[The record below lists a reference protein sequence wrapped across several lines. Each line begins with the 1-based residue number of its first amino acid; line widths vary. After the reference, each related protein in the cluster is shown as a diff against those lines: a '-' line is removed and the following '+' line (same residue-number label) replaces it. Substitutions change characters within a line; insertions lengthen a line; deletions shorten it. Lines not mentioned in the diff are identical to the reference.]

1 MSTVSNSAGTQ
12 TSPLQRHSSA
22 TAGKP
27 RASEETEGGPGD
39 HHTGVDLEE
48 ALASL
53 PPTSPPRGHAIQK
66 MSPLVKFAVSAQS
79 SLTGP
84 QADPGLHHRLVQAT
98 PLTSPPKP
106 KRSGSLALF
115 YRKVYQLAFVRI
127 KDLCERLN
135 LPCETQQK

>member
-1 MSTVSNSAGTQ
+1 M
-12 TSPLQRHSSA
+12 
-22 TAGKP
+22 
-27 RASEETEGGPGD
+27 EGGPGN
-39 HHTGVDLEE
+39 HHSEVDLEE

-53 PPTSPPRGHAIQK
+53 PQASPPRSHSIQ
-66 MSPLVKFAVSAQS
+66 MSPLVKFSVSAQS
-79 SLTGP
+79 GLTGP
-84 QADPGLHHRLVQAT
+84 QADPHVHRPSQAT
-98 PLTSPPKP
+98 PFTSPPKP

>member
-1 MSTVSNSAGTQ
+1 MAVG
-12 TSPLQRHSSA
+12 L
-22 TAGKP
+22 GE
-27 RASEETEGGPGD
+27 AS
-39 HHTGVDLEE
+39 
-48 ALASL
+48 ASL
-53 PPTSPPRGHAIQK
+53 PAKSPPHPHSIL
-66 MSPLVKFAVSAQS
+66 MSPLVKFAISAQS
-79 SLTGP
+79 GLTGP
-84 QADPGLHHRLVQAT
+84 QSDPSAARPSQSA